1 MKVLIVDDA
10 EINRDILS
18 EILKDKYEVLEAE
31 NGREAIN
38 IMETSLDEISVI
50 LLDLYMPVCDGIKV
64 LRFMEEQKWIG
75 KVPVLII
82 SSETSTDIEKKCFEL
97 GISDFIHK
105 PFDYDLVSRRIDN
118 IVNLFELRNK
128 LEEKVENQTKAIKK
142 QYKLL
147 VYQSEKLKKTN
158 NKIIEVLGS
167 VVECRDFQDGTHVA
181 HVRDISKII
190 ASRVMVDY
198 PEFGLNEEKVENI
211 SLASILHD
219 IGKIAIP
226 DNILLKPSKLT
237 KDEKEYMKS
246 HTLRGCEIIE
256 NMKGVWGKDIEK
268 IIYDVCRNHHERY
281 DGKGYPDG
289 LVGDKTPIAAQIVA
303 IADAY
308 DELISE
314 RNYKRA
320 YGRDEAFQMI
330 LAGDCGVFSPKILE
344 VFRLCR
350 KEIEN
355 VL

>member
-1 MKVLIVDDA
+1 
-10 EINRDILS
+10 
-18 EILKDKYEVLEAE
+18 
-31 NGREAIN
+31 
-38 IMETSLDEISVI
+38 
-50 LLDLYMPVCDGIKV
+50 
-64 LRFMEEQKWIG
+64 
-75 KVPVLII
+75 
-82 SSETSTDIEKKCFEL
+82 
-97 GISDFIHK
+97 
-105 PFDYDLVSRRIDN
+105 
-118 IVNLFELRNK
+118 
-128 LEEKVENQTKAIKK
+128 
-142 QYKLL
+142 
-147 VYQSEKLKKTN
+147 
-158 NKIIEVLGS
+158 
-167 VVECRDFQDGTHVA
+167 
-181 HVRDISKII
+181 
-190 ASRVMVDY
+190 MVDY

-226 DNILLKPSKLT
+226 DNILLKQSKLT

>member
-18 EILKDKYEVLEAE
+18 EILKEKYEVLEAE

-38 IMETSLDEISVI
+38 IMATSLNEISVI

-82 SSETSTDIEKKCFEL
+82 SSETSTDIEKKCFDL

-105 PFDYDLVSRRIDN
+105 PFDYDLVIRRIDN

-128 LEEKVENQTKAIKK
+128 LEEKVESQTKAIKK

-147 VYQSEKLKKTN
+147 VYQAEKLKKTN
-158 NKIIEVLGS
+158 DKIIEVLGS

-190 ASRVMVDY
+190 AKRLMKDY

-226 DNILLKPSKLT
+226 DSILLKPSKLNS
-237 KDEKEYMKS
+237 DEKEYMKS

-256 NMKGVWGKDIEK
+256 NMQGVWGKDIEK
-268 IIYDVCRNHHERY
+268 TIYDVCRNHHERY

-289 LVGDKTPIAAQIVA
+289 LVGEKTPIAAQIVA

-320 YGRDEAFQMI
+320 YARDEAFQMI

-344 VFRLCR
+344 TFRLCR

-355 VL
+355 AL